1 MFAQSVPALTFLAA
15 IGSGLMAGLFFIFSN
30 TVMTAL
36 GRLPVPQGVAAMN
49 SINAVIQNPLFLSIF
64 MGTALICVAL
74 VIAAVAGMTPRP
86 TWVVAGAVL
95 YLVGNIGVTVSVNV
109 PMNDALAA
117 VSPDSAE
124 AARLWAVY
132 LNRWVLWNHVRAIA
146 CTGAL
151 AAFIAALM

>member
-49 SINAVIQNPLFLSIF
+49 SINAVIQNPLFLSLF
-64 MGTALICVAL
+64 MGTALICIAL
-74 VIAAVAGMTPRP
+74 LIAAVAGMTPRP
-86 TWVVAGAVL
+86 AWVVAGAAL
-95 YLVGNIGVTVSVNV
+95 YLAGNIAVTVIVNV

-117 VSPDSAE
+117 ISPDSPQ
-124 AARLWAVY
+124 AATLWAAY
-132 LNRWVLWNHVRAIA
+132 LDRWVLWNHVRTIA